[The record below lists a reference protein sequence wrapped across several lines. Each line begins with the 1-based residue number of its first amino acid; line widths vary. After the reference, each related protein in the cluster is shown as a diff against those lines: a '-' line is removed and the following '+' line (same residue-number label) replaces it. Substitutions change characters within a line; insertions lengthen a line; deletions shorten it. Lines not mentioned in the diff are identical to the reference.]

1 MITRCQGAR
10 EQLALYN
17 PHTVP
22 AEVAQELEGKY
33 GFRAKE
39 AVGCLTDVMISQR
52 KGEFP
57 PVAFVF
63 IHKDA
68 PGFSIENT
76 IERLSK
82 VAKSFENA
90 FAIAVLPIPRF
101 TELQLF
107 AMSNSIKIKIFTV
120 FGISGATKLM
130 VSVHEKLAFKNTEKA
145 DQLKKRMNGELLL
158 RKHVMDT
165 LQTNFP
171 LLSVDECE
179 MLLDLFGSIAS
190 IAQAGAEKLLDVT
203 VLNTSAAQA
212 IEVFFKS
219 EYVVE

>member
-1 MITRCQGAR
+1 
-10 EQLALYN
+10 
-17 PHTVP
+17 
-22 AEVAQELEGKY
+22 
-33 GFRAKE
+33 
-39 AVGCLTDVMISQR
+39 
-52 KGEFP
+52 
-57 PVAFVF
+57 
-63 IHKDA
+63 
-68 PGFSIENT
+68 
-76 IERLSK
+76 
-82 VAKSFENA
+82 
-90 FAIAVLPIPRF
+90 
-101 TELQLF
+101 
-107 AMSNSIKIKIFTV
+107 MSFTV

>member
-1 MITRCQGAR
+1 MANRKITRCRGAR
-10 EQLALYN
+10 GQLALYN

-22 AEVAQELEGKY
+22 IEVAQELEGIY
-33 GFRAKE
+33 GFRPKE
-39 AVGCLTDVMISQR
+39 AAGCLADVMISQR

-57 PVAFVF
+57 PVAFML

-68 PGFSIENT
+68 PGLLEAEN
-76 IERLSK
+76 
-82 VAKSFENA
+82 AFENA

-101 TELQLF
+101 TELQLL
-107 AMSNSIKIKIFTV
+107 AVSNTMQIKIFTA
-120 FGISGATKLM
+120 FSLSSGAKLM
-130 VSVHEKLAFKNTEKA
+130 VSVHEKLASQITEKA
-145 DQLKKRMNGELLL
+145 DQLNKRMNDELLT
-158 RKHVMDT
+158 RKHAMDT

-171 LLSVDECE
+171 FLTVDECD

-203 VLNTSAAQA
+203 VLSTSAAQA
-212 IEVFFKS
+212 IEEFFKS

>member
-22 AEVAQELEGKY
+22 AEVAQELGGKY

>member
-1 MITRCQGAR
+1 
-10 EQLALYN
+10 
-17 PHTVP
+17 
-22 AEVAQELEGKY
+22 
-33 GFRAKE
+33 
-39 AVGCLTDVMISQR
+39 
-52 KGEFP
+52 
-57 PVAFVF
+57 
-63 IHKDA
+63 
-68 PGFSIENT
+68 
-76 IERLSK
+76 
-82 VAKSFENA
+82 
-90 FAIAVLPIPRF
+90 
-101 TELQLF
+101 
-107 AMSNSIKIKIFTV
+107 MSNSIKIKIFTV